1 MSDNATGTGSSGD
14 SPNGTGGS
22 GGNRSPGDAGWYD
35 LFSRGA
41 RDWLR
46 HNEKVREAVRQHLPQ
61 IVAGADVLTGGAST
75 VRVPVKML
83 EHYRF
88 RLRNSNEQQG
98 VGQGQAKPGDRI
110 GRPQQDSENQRGQGG
125 NEDGGVQ
132 YTLEFR
138 IDDIVDWLWE
148 EMNLPNL
155 EAKAGRAKEDDWTR
169 EGWDRRGAR
178 SRLDR
183 RRSMKES
190 IKRRGVQAAIGT
202 ESPSFTDDD
211 LRYRQLAKR
220 EQPAMQAVVILLLD
234 VSGSM
239 GERERQI
246 SKTFFFWAIQ
256 GLRRQYRHL
265 DLVFVAHTSEA
276 WEFEE
281 DEFFKVTGTGGTVA
295 SAGLKKVR
303 QIIDERYSPSQ
314 YNVYLFYASDGENF
328 PSDQPQAQAALED
341 LAGDCNYSGFLE
353 VAPLAGNAP
362 DSEIGRLFVDLSR
375 DDDRVGAYRVS
386 GTDDIWN
393 AVRHFFTKASQGA

>member
-1 MSDNATGTGSSGD
+1 MSENASG
-14 SPNGTGGS
+14 GKGS
-22 GGNRSPGDAGWYD
+22 GGQGGPGEAGWYD

-46 HNEKVREAVRQHLPQ
+46 HNDKVRDAVRQHLPQ

-75 VRVPVKML
+75 VRVPVRML

-88 RLRNSNEQQG
+88 KLRSSNEQQG

-110 GRPQQDSENQRGQGG
+110 GRPQEGDDKRGQGG
-125 NEDGGVQ
+125 NEDGTIQ

-148 EMNLPNL
+148 EMQLPNL

-183 RRSMKES
+183 RRSLKES
-190 IKRRGVQAAIGT
+190 IKRRGVQSAGGA
-202 ESPSFTDDD
+202 ESPAFTDDD

-265 DLVFVAHTSEA
+265 DLVFVAHTSDA
-276 WEFEE
+276 WEFQEE
-281 DEFFKVTGTGGTVA
+281 EFFRVTGTGGTVA

-303 QIIDERYSPSQ
+303 EIIDARYSPSQ

-328 PSDQPQAQAALED
+328 PSDQPQAHVALEN
-341 LAGDCNYSGFLE
+341 LAGDCNYAGFLE
-353 VAPLAGNAP
+353 VAPLAGSAP
-362 DSEIGRLFVDLSR
+362 DSEIGKLFVELAR
-375 DDDRVGAYRVS
+375 DDDRIGAYRVS
-386 GTDDIWN
+386 GTEDIWN
-393 AVRHFFTKASQGA
+393 AVRHFFSQQTGTG

>member
-1 MSDNATGTGSSGD
+1 MSDTPEAG
-14 SPNGTGGS
+14 
-22 GGNRSPGDAGWYD
+22 PGDAGWYD

-46 HNEKVREAVRQHLPQ
+46 HNDKVRDAVKQHLPQ

-75 VRVPVKML
+75 VRVPVRML

-88 RLRNSNEQQG
+88 KLRPPGEQQG

-110 GRPQQDSENQRGQGG
+110 GRPQQDSDNQRGQGG

-148 EMNLPNL
+148 EMQLPNL
-155 EAKAGRAKEDDWTR
+155 EAKAGKSREDDWTR

-183 RRSMKES
+183 RRSLKES
-190 IKRRGVQAAIGT
+190 IKRRGVQTSAGQD
-202 ESPSFTDDD
+202 SPSFTDDD

-220 EQPAMQAVVILLLD
+220 EQPATQAVVILLLD

-256 GLRRQYRHL
+256 GLRRQYRQL

-281 DEFFKVTGTGGTVA
+281 EEFFRVSGTGGTVA

-303 QIIDERYSPSQ
+303 EIIDERFSPSQ

-328 PSDQPQAQAALED
+328 PSDQPQAMTALED
-341 LAGDCNYSGFLE
+341 LAKDCNYSGFLE
-353 VAPLAGNAP
+353 VAPLAGAMP
-362 DSEIGRLFVDLSR
+362 DSEIGKLFLDLARR
-375 DDDRVGAYRVS
+375 DGKVGAFRAN

-393 AVRHFFTKASQGA
+393 AVRHFFSSDAVGKSG

>member
-1 MSDNATGTGSSGD
+1 MTDSTSSSG
-14 SPNGTGGS
+14 SGGSGTGGE
-22 GGNRSPGDAGWYD
+22 RSPGDAGWYD

-46 HNEKVREAVRQHLPQ
+46 HNDKVRDAVRQHLPQ

-75 VRVPVKML
+75 VRVPVRML

-88 RLRNSNEQQG
+88 KLRSSNEQQG

-110 GRPQQDSENQRGQGG
+110 GRPQQEGDQQRGQGG
-125 NEDGGVQ
+125 NEDGGIQ

-148 EMNLPNL
+148 EMQLPNL
-155 EAKAGRAKEDDWTR
+155 EAKAGKAKEDDWTR

-183 RRSMKES
+183 RRSLKES
-190 IKRRGVQAAIGT
+190 IKRRGVQTATGGD
-202 ESPSFTDDD
+202 SLSFTDDD

-276 WEFEE
+276 WEFQE
-281 DEFFKVTGTGGTVA
+281 DEFFRVTGTGGTVA

-303 QIIDERYSPSQ
+303 EIIDTRYSPSQ

-328 PSDQPQAQAALED
+328 PSDQPQAQAALAD
-341 LAGDCNYSGFLE
+341 VAADCNYAGFLE
-353 VAPLAGNAP
+353 VAPLAGAAP
-362 DSEIGRLFVDLSR
+362 DSEIGKLFVDLAS
-375 DDDRVGAYRVS
+375 DDDNVGAYRVS

-393 AVRHFFTKASQGA
+393 AVRHFFSRSESSA

>member
-1 MSDNATGTGSSGD
+1 MSENTSEGS
-14 SPNGTGGS
+14 GS
-22 GGNRSPGDAGWYD
+22 GGAERGPGDAGWYD

-46 HNEKVREAVRQHLPQ
+46 HNDKVREAVRQHLPQ
-61 IVAGADVLTGGAST
+61 IVSGADVLTGGANT
-75 VRVPVKML
+75 VRVPVRML

-88 RLRNSNEQQG
+88 RLRPSNEQHG

-110 GRPQQDSENQRGQGG
+110 GRPQQDADSERGQGG
-125 NEDGGVQ
+125 NEDGAIQ

-148 EMNLPNL
+148 EMQLPNL
-155 EAKAGRAKEDDWTR
+155 EAKTGRAREDDWTR

-183 RRSMKES
+183 RRSLKES
-190 IKRRGVQAAIGT
+190 IKRRGMQAATGT
-202 ESPSFTDDD
+202 TPPPFTDDD
-211 LRYRQLAKR
+211 LRFRQLTKR

-265 DLVFVAHTSEA
+265 DLVFVAHTSDA
-276 WEFEE
+276 WEFQEE
-281 DEFFKVTGTGGTVA
+281 EFFRVTGSGGTVA
-295 SAGLKKVR
+295 SAGLRKVR
-303 QIIDERYSPSQ
+303 EIIDARYSPSQ
-314 YNVYLFYASDGENF
+314 YNIYLFYASDGENF
-328 PSDQPQAQAALED
+328 PSDQPQAEAALED
-341 LAGDCNYSGFLE
+341 LVNDCNYLGFLE
-353 VAPLAGNAP
+353 VAPLAGTTP
-362 DSEIGRLFVDLSR
+362 DSEIGRLFLDLAR
-375 DDDRVGAYRVS
+375 DEENVGAYRVS
-386 GTDDIWN
+386 GTEDIWN
-393 AVRHFFTKASQGA
+393 AVRHFFASEQSE

>member
-1 MSDNATGTGSSGD
+1 MSDNESGEAGFH
-14 SPNGTGGS
+14 SPD
-22 GGNRSPGDAGWYD
+22 DAGWYD

-46 HNEKVREAVRQHLPQ
+46 HNEKVRDAVRQHLPQ
-61 IVAGADVLTGGAST
+61 IVAGADVLSGGAST
-75 VRVPVKML
+75 VRVPVRML

-88 RLRNSNEQQG
+88 KLRNSNEQQG
-98 VGQGQAKPGDRI
+98 VGQGQAKAGDRI
-110 GRPQQDSENQRGQGG
+110 GRPQQESEQQRGQGG
-125 NEDGGVQ
+125 NEEGGIQ

-148 EMNLPNL
+148 EMQLPNL
-155 EAKAGRAKEDDWTR
+155 EARAGKAKEDDWTR

-183 RRSMKES
+183 RRSLKES
-190 IKRRGVQAAIGT
+190 IKRRGVQSASGA

-211 LRYRQLAKR
+211 LRYRQLSKR

-276 WEFEE
+276 WEFQEE
-281 DEFFKVTGTGGTVA
+281 EFFRVTGTGGTVA
-295 SAGLKKVR
+295 SAGLKKVHE
-303 QIIDERYSPSQ
+303 IIDARYSPSQ

-328 PSDQPQAQAALED
+328 PSDQPQAHAALDE
-341 LAGDCNYSGFLE
+341 LIGDCNYAGFLE
-353 VAPLAGNAP
+353 VAPLAGHAP
-362 DSEIGRLFVDLSR
+362 DSEIGKLFLNLAEGTDN
-375 DDDRVGAYRVS
+375 VGAFRVS
-386 GTDDIWN
+386 GTDDIWG
-393 AVRHFFTKASQGA
+393 AVRHFFAREGDRG

>member
-1 MSDNATGTGSSGD
+1 MSDTPEAG
-14 SPNGTGGS
+14 
-22 GGNRSPGDAGWYD
+22 PGDAGWYD

-46 HNEKVREAVRQHLPQ
+46 HNDKVRDAVKQQLPQ

-75 VRVPVKML
+75 VRVPVRML

-88 RLRNSNEQQG
+88 KLRPPGEQQG
-98 VGQGQAKPGDRI
+98 VGQGQTKPGDRI
-110 GRPQQDSENQRGQGG
+110 GRPQQDSDNQRGQGG
-125 NEDGGVQ
+125 NEDGGIQ

-148 EMNLPNL
+148 EMQLPNL
-155 EAKAGRAKEDDWTR
+155 EAKAGKSRDDDWTR

-190 IKRRGVQAAIGT
+190 IKRRGVHTTAGQ

-220 EQPAMQAVVILLLD
+220 EQPATQAVVILLLD

-256 GLRRQYRHL
+256 GLRRQYRQL

-276 WEFEE
+276 WEFQEE
-281 DEFFKVTGTGGTVA
+281 EFFRVSGTGGTVA

-303 QIIDERYSPSQ
+303 EIIDERFSPSQ

-328 PSDQPQAQAALED
+328 PSDQPQAMTALEE
-341 LAGDCNYSGFLE
+341 LAVDCNYSGFLE
-353 VAPLAGNAP
+353 VAPLAGTLP
-362 DSEIGRLFVDLSR
+362 DSEIGKLFLDLARR
-375 DDDRVGAYRVS
+375 DGKVGAFRVN

-393 AVRHFFTKASQGA
+393 AVRHFFSSDAVGRSG

>member
-1 MSDNATGTGSSGD
+1 MSDTPGAG
-14 SPNGTGGS
+14 
-22 GGNRSPGDAGWYD
+22 PGDAGWYD

-46 HNEKVREAVRQHLPQ
+46 HNDKVREAVKQHLPQ

-75 VRVPVKML
+75 VRVPVRML

-88 RLRNSNEQQG
+88 KLRSPNEQQG

-110 GRPQQDSENQRGQGG
+110 GRPQQDADNQRGQGG
-125 NEDGGVQ
+125 NEDGGIQ

-148 EMNLPNL
+148 EMQLPNL
-155 EAKAGRAKEDDWTR
+155 EAKAGKSREDDWTR

-183 RRSMKES
+183 RRSLKES
-190 IKRRGVQAAIGT
+190 IKRRGVQTTAGQEAPT
-202 ESPSFTDDD
+202 FTDED

-220 EQPAMQAVVILLLD
+220 EQPATQAVVVLLLD

-265 DLVFVAHTSEA
+265 ELVFVAHTSEA
-276 WEFEE
+276 WEFQEE
-281 DEFFKVTGTGGTVA
+281 EFFRVSGTGGTVA

-303 QIIDERYSPSQ
+303 EIIDERFSPAQ

-328 PSDQPQAQAALED
+328 PSDQPQAFAALQD
-341 LAGDCNYSGFLE
+341 LAKDCNYAGFLE
-353 VAPLAGNAP
+353 VAPLAGTMP
-362 DSEIGRLFVDLSR
+362 DSEIGKLFMDLARR
-375 DDDRVGAYRVS
+375 DERVGAFRVN
-386 GTDDIWN
+386 GTDDIWS
-393 AVRHFFTKASQGA
+393 AVRHFFSSDEAGGSGS

>member
-1 MSDNATGTGSSGD
+1 MSDNESGEAGFH
-14 SPNGTGGS
+14 SPD
-22 GGNRSPGDAGWYD
+22 DAGWYD

-46 HNEKVREAVRQHLPQ
+46 HNEKVRDAVRQHLPQ
-61 IVAGADVLTGGAST
+61 IVAGADVLSGGAST
-75 VRVPVKML
+75 VRVPVRML

-88 RLRNSNEQQG
+88 KLRNSNEQQG

-110 GRPQQDSENQRGQGG
+110 GRPQQESEQQRGQGG
-125 NEDGGVQ
+125 NEEGGIQ

-148 EMNLPNL
+148 EMQLPNL
-155 EAKAGRAKEDDWTR
+155 EAKAGKAKEDDWTR

-183 RRSMKES
+183 RRSLKES
-190 IKRRGVQAAIGT
+190 IKRRGVQSASGA

-211 LRYRQLAKR
+211 LRYRQLSKR

-276 WEFEE
+276 WEFQEE
-281 DEFFKVTGTGGTVA
+281 EFFRVTGTGGTVA
-295 SAGLKKVR
+295 SAGLKKVHE
-303 QIIDERYSPSQ
+303 IIDARYSPSQ

-328 PSDQPQAQAALED
+328 PSDQPQAHAALDE
-341 LAGDCNYSGFLE
+341 LIGDCNYAGFLE
-353 VAPLAGNAP
+353 VAPLAGHAP
-362 DSEIGRLFVDLSR
+362 DSEIGKLFLNLAEGTDN
-375 DDDRVGAYRVS
+375 VGAFRVS
-386 GTDDIWN
+386 GTDDIWG
-393 AVRHFFTKASQGA
+393 AVKHFFAQS

>member
-1 MSDNATGTGSSGD
+1 MSDHVS
-14 SPNGTGGS
+14 GGS
-22 GGNRSPGDAGWYD
+22 GPSSPGDAGWYD

-46 HNEKVREAVRQHLPQ
+46 HNEKVREAVRRHLPQ
-61 IVAGADVLTGGAST
+61 IVAGADVLSGGAST
-75 VRVPVKML
+75 VRVPVRML

-98 VGQGQAKPGDRI
+98 VGQGPAKPGDRI
-110 GRPQQDSENQRGQGG
+110 GRPQQDGEYQRGQGG
-125 NEDGGVQ
+125 NEDGSIQ

-148 EMNLPNL
+148 EMQLPNL
-155 EAKAGRAKEDDWTR
+155 EAKQGRAKEDDWTR

-178 SRLDR
+178 SRLDK
-183 RRSMKES
+183 RRSLKES
-190 IKRRGVQAAIGT
+190 IKRRGVQSAAGVQ
-202 ESPSFTDDD
+202 PPPFTDDD
-211 LRYRQLAKR
+211 LRFRQLARR
-220 EQPAMQAVVILLLD
+220 EQPAMQAVVMLLLD

-276 WEFEE
+276 WEFQE
-281 DEFFKVTGTGGTVA
+281 DEFFRVTGTGGTIA
-295 SAGLKKVR
+295 SSGLRKVR
-303 QIIDERYSPSQ
+303 EIIDARFSPSQ
-314 YNVYLFYASDGENF
+314 YNIYVFYASDGENF

-341 LAGDCNYSGFLE
+341 LIDDCNYLGFLE
-353 VAPLAGNAP
+353 VAPLAGSVP
-362 DSEIGRLFVDLSR
+362 DSEVGKLFLHLADQR
-375 DDDRVGAYRVS
+375 DNVGAYRVS
-386 GTDDIWN
+386 GNEDVWD
-393 AVRHFFTKASQGA
+393 AVRHFFASDA

>member
-1 MSDNATGTGSSGD
+1 MSDSVTGDRTGVDGPAHAGASD
-14 SPNGTGGS
+14 S
-22 GGNRSPGDAGWYD
+22 GWYD

-61 IVAGADVLTGGAST
+61 IIAGADVLNGGAST
-75 VRVPVKML
+75 VRVPMRML

-88 RLRNSNEQQG
+88 RLRQSNDQQG

-110 GRPQQDSENQRGQGG
+110 GRPQQEGDKQRGQGG
-125 NEDGGVQ
+125 NEDGGIQ

-148 EMNLPNL
+148 EMQLPNL
-155 EAKAGRAKEDDWTR
+155 EAKSGKATDADWTR

-178 SRLDR
+178 ARLDR

-190 IKRRGVQAAIGT
+190 IKRRGVQTAQGNDD
-202 ESPSFTDDD
+202 SPTFTDDD
-211 LRYRQLAKR
+211 LRFRQLAKR

-256 GLRRQYRHL
+256 GLRRQYRQL
-265 DLVFVAHTSEA
+265 DLVFVAHTSDA
-276 WEFEE
+276 WEFQEE
-281 DEFFKVTGTGGTVA
+281 EFFRVSGTGGTVA

-303 QIIDERYSPSQ
+303 EIIDARFSPSQ

-328 PSDQPQAQAALED
+328 PSDQPLAQAALED
-341 LAGDCNYSGFLE
+341 LAGDCNYAGFLE
-353 VAPLAGNAP
+353 VAPLAGTVP
-362 DSEIGRLFVDLSR
+362 DSEIGKLFVDLAH
-375 DDDRVGAYRVS
+375 DEDNVGACRVHS
-386 GTDDIWN
+386 TDDIWR
-393 AVRHFFTKASQGA
+393 AVRHFFTQAAGA

>member
-1 MSDNATGTGSSGD
+1 MGTGMSGEGGGGGGGAGD
-14 SPNGTGGS
+14 S
-22 GGNRSPGDAGWYD
+22 GWYD

-46 HNEKVREAVRQHLPQ
+46 HNDKVREAVRQQLPQ

-88 RLRNSNEQQG
+88 KLRPPNEQQG

-110 GRPQQDSENQRGQGG
+110 GRPQQEGDQRGQGG
-125 NEDGGVQ
+125 NEDGGIQ

-148 EMNLPNL
+148 EMQLPNL
-155 EAKAGRAKEDDWTR
+155 EAKAGKSREDDWTR

-178 SRLDR
+178 ARLDR
-183 RRSMKES
+183 RRSLKES
-190 IKRRGVQAAIGT
+190 IKRRGVQNASGA
-202 ESPSFTDDD
+202 ESPAFTDDD
-211 LRYRQLAKR
+211 LRFRQLTKR
-220 EQPAMQAVVILLLD
+220 EQPATQAVVILLLD

-276 WEFEE
+276 WEFQEE
-281 DEFFKVTGTGGTVA
+281 EFFRVSGTGGTVA

-303 QIIDERYSPSQ
+303 EIIDARFSPSQ
-314 YNVYLFYASDGENF
+314 YNIYLFYASDGENF
-328 PSDQPQAQAALED
+328 PSDQPQALAALED
-341 LAGDCNYSGFLE
+341 LVNDCNYAGFLE
-353 VAPLAGNAP
+353 VAPLAGSEP
-362 DSEIGRLFVDLSR
+362 DSEIGKLFLQLAEDVDNV
-375 DDDRVGAYRVS
+375 DAYRANS
-386 GTDDIWN
+386 TDDIWD
-393 AVRHFFTKASQGA
+393 AVRHFFSKAVSG

>member
-1 MSDNATGTGSSGD
+1 MSDNASGGGSS
-14 SPNGTGGS
+14 S
-22 GGNRSPGDAGWYD
+22 GENRSPGDAGWYD

-88 RLRNSNEQQG
+88 RLRHSNEQQG

-138 IDDIVDWLWE
+138 IDNIVDWLWE

-190 IKRRGVQAAIGT
+190 IKRRGVHAAAGT

-303 QIIDERYSPSQ
+303 EIIDARYSPSQ

>member
-1 MSDNATGTGSSGD
+1 MSENTSG
-14 SPNGTGGS
+14 GGGS
-22 GGNRSPGDAGWYD
+22 GGGGDRSPGEAGWYD

-46 HNEKVREAVRQHLPQ
+46 HNDKVRDAVRQHLPQ
-61 IVAGADVLTGGAST
+61 IVAGADVLNGGATT
-75 VRVPVKML
+75 VRVPVRML

-88 RLRNSNEQQG
+88 KLRSSNEQQG

-110 GRPQQDSENQRGQGG
+110 GRPQQDSDNQRGQGG
-125 NEDGGVQ
+125 NEDGGIQ

-148 EMNLPNL
+148 EMQLPNL
-155 EAKAGRAKEDDWTR
+155 EAKAGRAKEDEWTR

-190 IKRRGVQAAIGT
+190 IKRRGVQSASGA

-211 LRYRQLAKR
+211 LRYRQLTKR

-265 DLVFVAHTSEA
+265 ELVFIAHTSEA
-276 WEFEE
+276 WEFQEE
-281 DEFFKVTGTGGTVA
+281 EFFRVTGTGGTVA

-303 QIIDERYSPSQ
+303 EVIDARFSPSQ
-314 YNVYLFYASDGENF
+314 FNVYLFYASDGENF
-328 PSDQPQAQAALED
+328 PSDQPQAQTALEE
-341 LAGDCNYSGFLE
+341 LVGDCNFAGFLE
-353 VAPLAGNAP
+353 VAPLAGAAP
-362 DSEIGRLFVDLSR
+362 DSEIGRLFVEIAR
-375 DDDRVGAYRVS
+375 DESNVGAYRVS

-393 AVRHFFTKASQGA
+393 AVRHFFGRASEVSP

>member
-1 MSDNATGTGSSGD
+1 MSDHVS
-14 SPNGTGGS
+14 GGS
-22 GGNRSPGDAGWYD
+22 GPSSPGDAGWYD

-46 HNEKVREAVRQHLPQ
+46 HNEKVREAVRRHLPQ
-61 IVAGADVLTGGAST
+61 IVAGADVLSGGAST
-75 VRVPVKML
+75 VRVPVRML

-98 VGQGQAKPGDRI
+98 VGQGPAKPGDRI
-110 GRPQQDSENQRGQGG
+110 GRPQQDGEYQRGQGG
-125 NEDGGVQ
+125 NEDGSIQ

-148 EMNLPNL
+148 EMQLPNL
-155 EAKAGRAKEDDWTR
+155 EAKQGRAKEDDWTR

-178 SRLDR
+178 SRLDK
-183 RRSMKES
+183 RRSLKES
-190 IKRRGVQAAIGT
+190 IKRRGVQSAAGVQ
-202 ESPSFTDDD
+202 PPPFTDDD
-211 LRYRQLAKR
+211 LRFRQLARR
-220 EQPAMQAVVILLLD
+220 EQPAMQAVVMLLLD

-276 WEFEE
+276 WEFQE
-281 DEFFKVTGTGGTVA
+281 DEFFRVTGTGGTIA
-295 SAGLKKVR
+295 SSGLRKVR
-303 QIIDERYSPSQ
+303 EIIDARFSPSQ
-314 YNVYLFYASDGENF
+314 YNIYVFYASDGENF

-341 LAGDCNYSGFLE
+341 LIDDCNYLGFLE
-353 VAPLAGNAP
+353 VAPLAGSMP
-362 DSEIGRLFVDLSR
+362 DSEVGKLFLHLADQR
-375 DDDRVGAYRVS
+375 DNVGAYRVS
-386 GTDDIWN
+386 GSEDVWD
-393 AVRHFFTKASQGA
+393 AVRHFFASDA

>member
-1 MSDNATGTGSSGD
+1 MGTGMSGEGGGGGASD
-14 SPNGTGGS
+14 S
-22 GGNRSPGDAGWYD
+22 GWYD

-46 HNEKVREAVRQHLPQ
+46 HNDKVREAVRQQLPQ

-88 RLRNSNEQQG
+88 KLRPPNEQQG

-110 GRPQQDSENQRGQGG
+110 GRPQQEGDQRGQGG
-125 NEDGGVQ
+125 NEDGGIQ

-148 EMNLPNL
+148 EMQLPNL
-155 EAKAGRAKEDDWTR
+155 EAKAGKSREDDWTR

-178 SRLDR
+178 ARLDR
-183 RRSMKES
+183 RRSLKES
-190 IKRRGVQAAIGT
+190 IKRRGVQNASGA
-202 ESPSFTDDD
+202 ESPAFTDDD
-211 LRYRQLAKR
+211 LRFRQLAKR
-220 EQPAMQAVVILLLD
+220 EQPATQAVVILLLD

-246 SKTFFFWAIQ
+246 AKTFFFWAIQ

-265 DLVFVAHTSEA
+265 DLVFIAHTSEA
-276 WEFEE
+276 WEFQEE
-281 DEFFKVTGTGGTVA
+281 EFFRVSGTGGTVA

-303 QIIDERYSPSQ
+303 EVIDARFSPSQ
-314 YNVYLFYASDGENF
+314 YNIYLFYASDGENF
-328 PSDQPQAQAALED
+328 PSDQPQALAALED
-341 LAGDCNYSGFLE
+341 LVNDCNYAGFLE
-353 VAPLAGNAP
+353 VAPLAGSEP
-362 DSEIGRLFVDLSR
+362 DSEIGKLFMQLAEEVDNV
-375 DDDRVGAYRVS
+375 DAYRAN
-386 GTDDIWN
+386 GTDDIWD
-393 AVRHFFTKASQGA
+393 AVRHFFSKTVSG

>member
-1 MSDNATGTGSSGD
+1 MGNIGSD
-14 SPNGTGGS
+14 GS
-22 GGNRSPGDAGWYD
+22 GPASSPGEAGWYD

-46 HNEKVREAVRQHLPQ
+46 HNEKVRDAVRQQLPQ
-61 IVAGADVLTGGAST
+61 IVAGADVLSGGAST

-88 RLRNSNEQQG
+88 KLRNSQEQQG

-110 GRPQQDSENQRGQGG
+110 GRPQQEGDKQRGQGG
-125 NEDGGVQ
+125 NEEGGVQ

-148 EMNLPNL
+148 EMQLPNL
-155 EAKAGRAKEDDWTR
+155 EAKAGKAREDDWTR

-190 IKRRGVQAAIGT
+190 IKRRGVQSPDA
-202 ESPSFTDDD
+202 PSFTDDD
-211 LRYRQLAKR
+211 LRFRQLAKR
-220 EQPAMQAVVILLLD
+220 EQPTMQAVVILLLD

-265 DLVFVAHTSEA
+265 DLVFVAHTSDA
-276 WEFEE
+276 WEFQEE
-281 DEFFKVTGTGGTVA
+281 EFFRVSGTGGTVA

-303 QIIDERYSPSQ
+303 EVIDARYSPSQ
-314 YNVYLFYASDGENF
+314 YNIYLFYASDGENF
-328 PSDQPQAQAALED
+328 PSDQPQANAALRN
-341 LAGDCNYSGFLE
+341 LAGDCNYAGFLE
-353 VAPLAGNAP
+353 VAPLSGSAP
-362 DSEIGRLFVDLSR
+362 DSEIGKLFVDLARENSS
-375 DDDRVGAYRVS
+375 VGAYRAN

-393 AVRHFFTKASQGA
+393 AVRHFFGRQGGK

>member
-1 MSDNATGTGSSGD
+1 MSDNASGAGS
-14 SPNGTGGS
+14 T
-22 GGNRSPGDAGWYD
+22 SPGDAGWYD

-61 IVAGADVLTGGAST
+61 IVAGADVLSGGAST
-75 VRVPVKML
+75 VRVPVRML

-88 RLRNSNEQQG
+88 RLRPSNEQQG
-98 VGQGQAKPGDRI
+98 VGQGRAKPGDRI
-110 GRPQQDSENQRGQGG
+110 GRPQQDSEHQRGQGG
-125 NEDGGVQ
+125 NEDGSIQ

-148 EMNLPNL
+148 EMQLPNL

-183 RRSMKES
+183 RRSLKES
-190 IKRRGVQAAIGT
+190 IKRRGIQTVGGA
-202 ESPSFTDDD
+202 EPPPFTDDD

-276 WEFEE
+276 WEFQE
-281 DEFFKVTGTGGTVA
+281 DEFFRVTGTGGTVA
-295 SAGLKKVR
+295 SAGLRKVR
-303 QIIDERYSPSQ
+303 EIIDARYSPSQ

-328 PSDQPQAQAALED
+328 PSDQPQAHAALED
-341 LAGDCNYSGFLE
+341 LIDDCNYAGFLE
-353 VAPLAGNAP
+353 VAPLAGTTP
-362 DSEIGRLFVDLSR
+362 DSEIGKLFLNLAEETDN
-375 DDDRVGAYRVS
+375 VGAFRVS
-386 GTDDIWN
+386 GNEDVWD
-393 AVRHFFTKASQGA
+393 AVRHFFARPE

>member
-1 MSDNATGTGSSGD
+1 MGNIGSGD
-14 SPNGTGGS
+14 SGS
-22 GGNRSPGDAGWYD
+22 ASPSPGEAGWYD

-46 HNEKVREAVRQHLPQ
+46 HNEKVREAVRQQLPQ
-61 IVAGADVLTGGAST
+61 IVAGADVLSGGAST

-88 RLRNSNEQQG
+88 RLRSSQEQQG

-110 GRPQQDSENQRGQGG
+110 GRPQQEGDKQRGQGG
-125 NEDGGVQ
+125 NEEGGIQ

-148 EMNLPNL
+148 EMQLPNL
-155 EAKAGRAKEDDWTR
+155 EAKAGKAREDDWTR

-190 IKRRGVQAAIGT
+190 IKRRGGQSADA
-202 ESPSFTDDD
+202 PSFTDDD
-211 LRYRQLAKR
+211 LRFRQLAKR
-220 EQPAMQAVVILLLD
+220 EQPTMQAVVILLLD

-265 DLVFVAHTSEA
+265 DLVFVAHTSDA
-276 WEFEE
+276 WEFQEE
-281 DEFFKVTGTGGTVA
+281 EFFRVSGTGGTVA

-303 QIIDERYSPSQ
+303 EIIDARYSPSQ

-328 PSDQPQAQAALED
+328 PSDQPQANAALRN
-341 LAGDCNYSGFLE
+341 LAGDCNYAGFLE
-353 VAPLAGNAP
+353 VAPLSGSAP
-362 DSEIGRLFVDLSR
+362 DSEIGKLFVDLARENSS
-375 DDDRVGAYRVS
+375 VGAYRAN

-393 AVRHFFTKASQGA
+393 AVRHFFGKQGKQ

>member
-1 MSDNATGTGSSGD
+1 MSDNESGEAGFH
-14 SPNGTGGS
+14 SPD
-22 GGNRSPGDAGWYD
+22 DAGWYD

-46 HNEKVREAVRQHLPQ
+46 HNEKVRDAVRQHLPQ
-61 IVAGADVLTGGAST
+61 IVAGADVLSGGAST
-75 VRVPVKML
+75 VRVPVRML

-88 RLRNSNEQQG
+88 KLRNSNEQQG

-110 GRPQQDSENQRGQGG
+110 GRPQQESEQQRGQGG
-125 NEDGGVQ
+125 NEEEGIQ

-148 EMNLPNL
+148 EMQLPNL
-155 EAKAGRAKEDDWTR
+155 EAKAGKAKEDDWTR

-183 RRSMKES
+183 RRSLKES
-190 IKRRGVQAAIGT
+190 IKRRGVQTAAGA

-211 LRYRQLAKR
+211 LRFRQLAKR

-276 WEFEE
+276 WEFQEE
-281 DEFFKVTGTGGTVA
+281 EFFRVTGTGGTVA

-303 QIIDERYSPSQ
+303 EIIDARYSPSQ

-328 PSDQPQAQAALED
+328 PSDQPQAHSALQD
-341 LAGDCNYSGFLE
+341 IIGDCNYSGFLE
-353 VAPLAGNAP
+353 VAPLAGHAP
-362 DSEIGRLFVDLSR
+362 DSEIGKLFLNIAEETEN
-375 DDDRVGAYRVS
+375 VGAYRVS

-393 AVRHFFTKASQGA
+393 AVRHFFAKA

>member
-1 MSDNATGTGSSGD
+1 MSDNA
-14 SPNGTGGS
+14 S
-22 GGNRSPGDAGWYD
+22 GGFGSVSPGDAGWYD

-61 IVAGADVLTGGAST
+61 IVAGADVLGGGAST
-75 VRVPVKML
+75 VRVPVRML

-88 RLRNSNEQQG
+88 RLRSSNEQQG

-110 GRPQQDSENQRGQGG
+110 GRPQQEGEQQRGQGG
-125 NEDGGVQ
+125 NEDGTIQ

-138 IDDIVDWLWE
+138 IDDIVDWLWD
-148 EMNLPNL
+148 EMQLPNL
-155 EAKAGRAKEDDWTR
+155 EAKQGKAKEDDWTR

-178 SRLDR
+178 ARLDR
-183 RRSMKES
+183 RRALKES
-190 IKRRGVQAAIGT
+190 IKRRGVQSAVGA
-202 ESPSFTDDD
+202 EPPAFTDDD

-276 WEFEE
+276 WEFQE
-281 DEFFKVTGTGGTVA
+281 DEFFRVSGTGGTVA

-303 QIIDERYSPSQ
+303 EIIDARYSPSQ

-328 PSDQPQAQAALED
+328 PSDQPQAHAALDE
-341 LAGDCNYSGFLE
+341 LVGDCNYAGFLE
-353 VAPLAGNAP
+353 VAPLAGSMP
-362 DSEIGRLFVDLSR
+362 DSEVGKLFLNLAEETDN
-375 DDDRVGAYRVS
+375 VGAFRVS

-393 AVRHFFTKASQGA
+393 AVRHFFARSD

>member
-1 MSDNATGTGSSGD
+1 MSNDGAGGTGSSGAD
-14 SPNGTGGS
+14 ES
-22 GGNRSPGDAGWYD
+22 GWYD

-46 HNEKVREAVRQHLPQ
+46 HNDKVRDAVRQHLPQ
-61 IVAGADVLTGGAST
+61 IISGADVLTGGATT
-75 VRVPVKML
+75 VRVPVRML

-88 RLRNSNEQQG
+88 KLRPPSEQQG
-98 VGQGQAKPGDRI
+98 VGQGQAKAGDRI
-110 GRPQQDSENQRGQGG
+110 GRPQQDGTDQRGQGG

-148 EMNLPNL
+148 EMQLPNL
-155 EAKAGRAKEDDWTR
+155 EAKAGKSRDDDWTR

-190 IKRRGVQAAIGT
+190 IKRRGGQAAAGV
-202 ESPSFTDDD
+202 ESPPTFTDDD
-211 LRYRQLAKR
+211 LRFRQLAKR
-220 EQPAMQAVVILLLD
+220 EQPATQAVVVLLLD

-256 GLRRQYRHL
+256 GLRRQYRDL

-276 WEFEE
+276 WEFQEE
-281 DEFFKVTGTGGTVA
+281 EFFRVSGTGGTVA
-295 SAGLKKVR
+295 SAGLKKVKE
-303 QIIDERYSPSQ
+303 IIDARYSPSQ

-328 PSDQPQAQAALED
+328 PSDQPQALAALEE
-341 LAGDCNYSGFLE
+341 LAIDCNYAGFLE
-353 VAPLAGNAP
+353 VAPLAGSTP
-362 DSEIGRLFVDLSR
+362 DSEIGKLFMELAREDKH
-375 DDDRVGAYRVS
+375 VGAYRAN

-393 AVRHFFTKASQGA
+393 AVRHFFSQQHGGG

>member
-1 MSDNATGTGSSGD
+1 MGNIGS
-14 SPNGTGGS
+14 GGS
-22 GGNRSPGDAGWYD
+22 GSGSPGDAGWYD

-46 HNEKVREAVRQHLPQ
+46 HNEKVREAVRQQLPQ
-61 IVAGADVLTGGAST
+61 IVAGADVLSGGAST

-88 RLRNSNEQQG
+88 KLRNSNEQQG

-110 GRPQQDSENQRGQGG
+110 GRPQQEGEKQRGQGG
-125 NEDGGVQ
+125 NEEGGIQ

-148 EMNLPNL
+148 EMQLPNL
-155 EAKAGRAKEDDWTR
+155 EAKAGKAREDDWTR

-190 IKRRGVQAAIGT
+190 IKRRGMQPSADT
-202 ESPSFTDDD
+202 PSFTDED
-211 LRYRQLAKR
+211 LRFRQLAKR
-220 EQPAMQAVVILLLD
+220 EQPTMQAVVILLLD

-265 DLVFVAHTSEA
+265 DLVFVAHTSDA
-276 WEFEE
+276 WEFQEE
-281 DEFFKVTGTGGTVA
+281 EFFRVSGTGGTVA

-303 QIIDERYSPSQ
+303 EIIDERYSPSQ

-328 PSDQPQAQAALED
+328 PSDQPHANEALRT
-341 LAGDCNYSGFLE
+341 LAGDCNYAGFLE
-353 VAPLAGNAP
+353 VAPLSGSAP
-362 DSEIGRLFVDLSR
+362 DSEIGKLFLDLARENSS
-375 DDDRVGAYRVS
+375 VGAYRAN

-393 AVRHFFTKASQGA
+393 AVRHFFGRQGST